1 MLHATSDQSNPQS
14 TTMAALALAQPDAQQ
29 RYLHATGGLPPSCA
43 KEHLMAILVGSD
55 VPGLLSALEQAL
67 GGSQQLTIVRDA
79 ESITALISNPAF
91 RLDALIVSDTITPP
105 PGKDAAT
112 ALWEIASYMSRYR
125 EPLVPVVLTLARET
139 PALIQDALRAEVRKT
154 GGDLQLM
161 TSRARTP
168 EHPEARQVVAWIVAQ
183 LKLEPHRPPR
193 QRARPALRG
202 AGRARSA

>member
-1 MLHATSDQSNPQS
+1 
-14 TTMAALALAQPDAQQ
+14 
-29 RYLHATGGLPPSCA
+29 
-43 KEHLMAILVGSD
+43 
-55 VPGLLSALEQAL
+55 
-67 GGSQQLTIVRDA
+67 
-79 ESITALISNPAF
+79 
-91 RLDALIVSDTITPP
+91 VSDTITPP

-168 EHPEARQVVAWIVAQ
+168 DHPEARQVVAWIVAQ
-183 LKLEPHRPPR
+183 LKLEPHRR
-193 QRARPALRG
+193 QYLIVSTSNAGG
-202 AGRARSA
+202 AGKTSTVMHLCLQLARLGLRVLVVDLDISQGALATFFRVDPTAYEAFTTLPDEYPDLVTTYPLALVERRIVLHASGLDLLFAG

>member
-1 MLHATSDQSNPQS
+1 
-14 TTMAALALAQPDAQQ
+14 
-29 RYLHATGGLPPSCA
+29 
-43 KEHLMAILVGSD
+43 MAILVGSD

-168 EHPEARQVVAWIVAQ
+168 DHPEARQVVAWIVAHWQ
-183 LKLEPHRPPR
+183 LPIEVNARRHATAHIKNR
-193 QRARPALRG
+193 QITRHASGVRCIAVLG
-202 AGRARSA
+202 V